1 MGDAATGSTLQ
12 SMSTP
17 GATKPRILRAGDGPV
32 STWSVP
38 NLISLARIALVPV
51 FVLVLLAGAD
61 GGALRWTAT
70 ALFVVAIS
78 TDSLDG
84 HLARSR
90 NLVTDLGKI
99 LDPIADK
106 ALTGAALVTLSVL
119 GELPWWV
126 TVPILVREIG
136 ITVWRFA
143 VLSKRVVPASKGG
156 KTKTVLQSVALALA
170 LAPLPALLG
179 SWMNWVNTAFMA
191 AAFVVTLLTG
201 VQYLLDDRRLNR
213 G

>member
-1 MGDAATGSTLQ
+1 MRTGRFYTPA
-12 SMSTP
+12 MSTS
-17 GATKPRILRAGDGPV
+17 GATKPRMLRAGDGPV

-38 NLISLARIALVPV
+38 NLISIVRIVLVPV
-51 FVLVLLAGAD
+51 FVVVLLVAGSHAD
-61 GGALRWTAT
+61 PMRWVAT

-106 ALTGAALVTLSVL
+106 ALTGAALVVLSVL
-119 GELPWWV
+119 HELPWWV
-126 TVPILVREIG
+126 TIPILVREVG

-156 KTKTVLQSVALALA
+156 KTKTVLQSVAITLA
-170 LAPLPALLG
+170 LAPFPALLG
-179 SWMNWVNTAFMA
+179 SWMDWVNTVFMA
-191 AAFVVTLLTG
+191 AAFVVTILTG
-201 VQYLLDDRRLNR
+201 IQYLVDDRRLNR

>member
-1 MGDAATGSTLQ
+1 
-12 SMSTP
+12 MSTS
-17 GATKPRILRAGDGPV
+17 GATKPRMLRAGDGPV

-38 NLISLARIALVPV
+38 NLISIVRIIAVPF
-51 FVLVLLAGAD
+51 FVVILLLAGSRND
-61 GGALRWTAT
+61 PLRWVAT
-70 ALFVVAIS
+70 ALFVVAIA

-106 ALTGAALVTLSVL
+106 ALTGAALVVLSVL
-119 GELPWWV
+119 GEVPIWV
-126 TVPILVREIG
+126 TALILVREIG

-143 VLSKRVVPASKGG
+143 VLSKRVIPASKGG
-156 KTKTVLQSVALALA
+156 KTKTVLQSVAITLA
-170 LAPLPALLG
+170 LAPLPSVLG
-179 SWMNWVNTAFMA
+179 DWVAWVNGVLIA
-191 AAFVVTLLTG
+191 AALVVTIVTG
-201 VQYLLDDRRLNR
+201 IQYLVDDRRLNR

>member
-1 MGDAATGSTLQ
+1 M
-12 SMSTP
+12 
-17 GATKPRILRAGDGPV
+17 LRRGDGPV

-38 NLISLARIALVPV
+38 NLISIVRIVLVPV
-51 FVLVLLAGAD
+51 FVVVLLAAGSHAD
-61 GGALRWTAT
+61 PMRWIAT

-106 ALTGAALVTLSVL
+106 ALTGAALVVLSVL
-119 GELPWWV
+119 HELPWWV
-126 TVPILVREIG
+126 TIPILVREIG
-136 ITVWRFA
+136 ITIWRFA
-143 VLSKRVVPASKGG
+143 VLSKRVIPASKGG
-156 KTKTVLQSVALALA
+156 KTKTVLQSVAITLA
-170 LAPLPALLG
+170 LAPFPLLLG
-179 SWMNWVNTAFMA
+179 HWVDWVNTVFMA
-191 AAFVVTLLTG
+191 AAFVVTILTG
-201 VQYLLDDRRLNR
+201 IQYLVDDRRLNR

>member
-1 MGDAATGSTLQ
+1 MSST
-12 SMSTP
+12 
-17 GATKPRILRAGDGPV
+17 GATKPRMFRPGDGPV

-38 NLISLARIALVPV
+38 NLISFVRILLVPV
-51 FVLVLLAGAD
+51 FVVVLLVAGPHAN
-61 GGALRWTAT
+61 AMRWVAT
-70 ALFVVAIS
+70 ILFVVAIS

-90 NLVTDLGKI
+90 NLITDLGKI

-106 ALTGAALVTLSVL
+106 ALTGAALVVLSVL

-126 TVPILVREIG
+126 TVPILVREVG

-143 VLSKRVVPASKGG
+143 VLSKRVIPASKGG
-156 KTKTVLQSVALALA
+156 KTKTVLQSVAITLA
-170 LAPLPALLG
+170 LAPFPALLG
-179 SWMNWVNTAFMA
+179 SWVDVVNAVLMA
-191 AAFVVTLLTG
+191 AAFVVTILTG
-201 VQYLLDDRRLNR
+201 IQYLIDDRRLNR

>member
-1 MGDAATGSTLQ
+1 
-12 SMSTP
+12 MSTS
-17 GATKPRILRAGDGPV
+17 GATKPRMLRAGDGPV

-38 NLISLARIALVPV
+38 NLISIVRIVLVPV
-51 FVLVLLAGAD
+51 FVVVLLVAGSHAD
-61 GGALRWTAT
+61 PMRWVAT

-106 ALTGAALVTLSVL
+106 ALTGAALVVLSVL
-119 GELPWWV
+119 HELPWWV
-126 TVPILVREIG
+126 TIPILVREVG

-156 KTKTVLQSVALALA
+156 KTKTVLQSVAITLA
-170 LAPLPALLG
+170 LAPFPALLG
-179 SWMNWVNTAFMA
+179 SWMDWVNTVFMA
-191 AAFVVTLLTG
+191 AAFVVTILTG
-201 VQYLLDDRRLNR
+201 IQYLVDDRRLNR

>member
-1 MGDAATGSTLQ
+1 
-12 SMSTP
+12 MSE
-17 GATKPRILRAGDGPV
+17 ALRPRMLRAGDGPV

-38 NLISLARIALVPV
+38 NLISIVRIVLVPV
-51 FVLVLLAGAD
+51 FVVVLVAGAD
-61 GGALRWTAT
+61 GGALRWLAT

-106 ALTGAALVTLSVL
+106 ALTGAALVVLSAL

-126 TVPILVREIG
+126 TIPILVREVG

-143 VLSKRVVPASKGG
+143 VLSKRVIPASKGG
-156 KTKTVLQSVALALA
+156 KTKTVLQSVAIALA

-179 SWMNWVNTAFMA
+179 GWMNWVNTVFMA
-191 AAFVVTLLTG
+191 AAFVVTLVTG
-201 VQYLLDDRRLNR
+201 VQYLVDDRRLNH

>member
-1 MGDAATGSTLQ
+1 MSSTGA
-12 SMSTP
+12 M
-17 GATKPRILRAGDGPV
+17 KPRMLRAGDGPV

-38 NLISLARIALVPV
+38 NLISILRIVLVPV
-51 FVLVLLAGAD
+51 FVGVLLAGAD
-61 GGALRWTAT
+61 GGALRWAAT

-106 ALTGAALVTLSVL
+106 ALTGAALVVLSVL
-119 GELPWWV
+119 AELPWWV
-126 TVPILVREIG
+126 TIPILVREVG

-156 KTKTVLQSVALALA
+156 KTKTVLQSIAITLA
-170 LAPLPALLG
+170 LAPFPALLG
-179 SWMNWVNTAFMA
+179 GWVDWVNTLFMA
-191 AAFVVTLLTG
+191 AAFVVTIVTG
-201 VQYLLDDRRLNR
+201 VQYLIDDRRLNR
-213 G
+213 A

>member
-1 MGDAATGSTLQ
+1 M
-12 SMSTP
+12 
-17 GATKPRILRAGDGPV
+17 LRAGDGPV

-38 NLISLARIALVPV
+38 NLISIVRIVLVPV
-51 FVLVLLAGAD
+51 FVVVLLVAGSHPD
-61 GGALRWTAT
+61 PLRWVAT
-70 ALFVVAIS
+70 VLFVVAIS

-106 ALTGAALVTLSVL
+106 ALTGAALVVLSVL
-119 GELPWWV
+119 LELPWWV
-126 TVPILVREIG
+126 TIPILVREIG

-156 KTKTVLQSVALALA
+156 KTKTVLQSVAITLA
-170 LAPLPALLG
+170 LAPFPALLG
-179 SWMNWVNTAFMA
+179 HWMDWVNAVFMA
-191 AAFVVTLLTG
+191 AAFVVTILTG
-201 VQYLLDDRRLNR
+201 IQYLVDDRRLNR

>member
-1 MGDAATGSTLQ
+1 MSAT
-12 SMSTP
+12 
-17 GATKPRILRAGDGPV
+17 GATKPRMLRAGDGPV

-51 FVLVLLAGAD
+51 FVLVLVAGA
-61 GGALRWTAT
+61 GGGGLRWIAT
-70 ALFVVAIS
+70 ALFVVAIA
-78 TDSLDG
+78 TDAVDG

-106 ALTGAALVTLSVL
+106 ALTGAALVALSAL

-126 TVPILVREIG
+126 TVPILVREVG
-136 ITVWRFA
+136 ITVYRFA
-143 VLSKRVVPASKGG
+143 VLSKRVIPASKGG
-156 KTKTVLQSVALALA
+156 KVKTVLQSVAITLA
-170 LAPLPALLG
+170 LAPLTALLG
-179 SWMNWVNTAFMA
+179 DWVGIANTLCMA
-191 AAFVVTLLTG
+191 AAFVVTIATG
-201 VQYLLDDRRLNR
+201 VQYLVDDRRVNR

>member
-1 MGDAATGSTLQ
+1 MSSERATR
-12 SMSTP
+12 
-17 GATKPRILRAGDGPV
+17 PRMLRAGDGPV

-38 NLISLARIALVPV
+38 NLISIVRIVLVPV
-51 FVLVLLAGAD
+51 FVVILLAAGGRAD
-61 GGALRWTAT
+61 ALRWVAT
-70 ALFVVAIS
+70 ALFVLAIS

-106 ALTGAALVTLSVL
+106 ALTGAALVVLSVL

-126 TVPILVREIG
+126 TVPILVREVG

-143 VLSKRVVPASKGG
+143 VLSKRVIPASKGG
-156 KTKTVLQSVALALA
+156 KTKTVLQSIAITLA
-170 LAPLPALLG
+170 LAPFPALLG
-179 SWMNWVNTAFMA
+179 SWVDWVNTVVMA
-191 AAFVVTLLTG
+191 AAFVVTIVTG
-201 VQYLLDDRRLNR
+201 VQYLIDDRRLNR

>member
-1 MGDAATGSTLQ
+1 M
-12 SMSTP
+12 
-17 GATKPRILRAGDGPV
+17 LRAGDGPV

-38 NLISLARIALVPV
+38 NLISFVRILLVPV
-51 FVLVLLAGAD
+51 FVAVLLAGAD
-61 GGALRWTAT
+61 GGPVRWAAT
-70 ALFVVAIS
+70 VLFVVAIS

-106 ALTGAALVTLSVL
+106 ALTGAALVVLSVL

-126 TVPILVREIG
+126 TALVLLREVG
-136 ITVWRFA
+136 ITVYRFA
-143 VLSKRVVPASKGG
+143 VLSKRVIPASKGG
-156 KTKTVLQSVALALA
+156 KLKTVLQSVAITLA

-179 SWMNWVNTAFMA
+179 DWMNAVNAVVMG
-191 AAFVVTLLTG
+191 AAFLVTLVTG
-201 VQYLLDDRRLNR
+201 VQYLIDDRRLNR

>member
-1 MGDAATGSTLQ
+1 M
-12 SMSTP
+12 
-17 GATKPRILRAGDGPV
+17 LRAGDGPV

-38 NLISLARIALVPV
+38 NLISLVRIVLVPV
-51 FVLVLLAGAD
+51 FVVVLLIGAD
-61 GGALRWTAT
+61 GGAVRWIAT

-106 ALTGAALVTLSVL
+106 ALTGAALVVLSVL

-126 TVPILVREIG
+126 TVPILVREVG

-156 KTKTVLQSVALALA
+156 KTKTVLQSVAITLA

-179 SWMNWVNTAFMA
+179 SWMDWVNTAFMA
-191 AAFVVTLLTG
+191 AAFAVTILTG
-201 VQYLLDDRRLNR
+201 IQYLVDDRRLNR

>member
-1 MGDAATGSTLQ
+1 
-12 SMSTP
+12 MSTS
-17 GATKPRILRAGDGPV
+17 GATKPRMLRAGDGPV

-38 NLISLARIALVPV
+38 NLITIVRILLVPV
-51 FVLVLLAGAD
+51 FVVLLLLAGREND
-61 GGALRWTAT
+61 PLRWISTV
-70 ALFVVAIS
+70 LFVVAIS

-106 ALTGAALVTLSVL
+106 ALTGAALVVLWLL

-126 TVPILVREIG
+126 TGLILVREIG

-156 KTKTVLQSVALALA
+156 KTKTVLQSVAITLA
-170 LAPLPALLG
+170 LAPLPLILG
-179 SWMNWVNTAFMA
+179 SWMNWVNAVFMA
-191 AAFVVTLLTG
+191 AAFVVTILTG
-201 VQYLLDDRRLNR
+201 IQYLVDDRRLNR

>member
-1 MGDAATGSTLQ
+1 M
-12 SMSTP
+12 
-17 GATKPRILRAGDGPV
+17 LRAGDGPV

-38 NLISLARIALVPV
+38 NLISFVRIALVPV
-51 FVLVLLAGAD
+51 FVVVLLIGAD
-61 GGALRWTAT
+61 DTPLRWLAT

-106 ALTGAALVTLSVL
+106 ALTGAALVVLSVL
-119 GELPWWV
+119 GEVPWWV
-126 TVPILVREIG
+126 TALILVREVG

-156 KTKTVLQSVALALA
+156 KTKTVLQSVAITLA

-179 SWMNWVNTAFMA
+179 EWMAWVNGVLIA
-191 AAFVVTLLTG
+191 AALVVTVATG
-201 VQYLLDDRRLNR
+201 IQYLVDDRRLNR

>member
-1 MGDAATGSTLQ
+1 M
-12 SMSTP
+12 
-17 GATKPRILRAGDGPV
+17 LRAGDGPV

-38 NLISLARIALVPV
+38 NLISFVRIALVPV
-51 FVLVLLAGAD
+51 FVVVLLRGAD
-61 GGALRWTAT
+61 GGALRWLAT
-70 ALFVVAIS
+70 AIFVVAIS

-106 ALTGAALVTLSVL
+106 ALTGAALVVLSVL
-119 GELPWWV
+119 GEVPWWV
-126 TVPILVREIG
+126 TALILVREIG

-143 VLSKRVVPASKGG
+143 VLSKRVIPASKGG
-156 KTKTVLQSVALALA
+156 KTKTVLQSVAITLA

-179 SWMNWVNTAFMA
+179 GWMAWVNGVLIA
-191 AAFVVTLLTG
+191 AALVVTVATG
-201 VQYLLDDRRLNR
+201 IQYLIDDRRLNR

>member
-1 MGDAATGSTLQ
+1 
-12 SMSTP
+12 MSE
-17 GATKPRILRAGDGPV
+17 ALRPRMLRAGDGPV

-38 NLISLARIALVPV
+38 NLISIVRIVLVPV
-51 FVLVLLAGAD
+51 FVLVLVAGAD
-61 GGALRWTAT
+61 GGALRWLAT

-106 ALTGAALVTLSVL
+106 ALTGAALVVLSAL

-126 TVPILVREIG
+126 TIPILVREVG

-143 VLSKRVVPASKGG
+143 VLSKRVIPASKGG
-156 KTKTVLQSVALALA
+156 KTKTVLQSVAIALA

-179 SWMNWVNTAFMA
+179 GWMNWVNTVFMA
-191 AAFVVTLLTG
+191 AAFVVTLVTG
-201 VQYLLDDRRLNR
+201 VQYLVDDRRLNH

>member
-1 MGDAATGSTLQ
+1 M
-12 SMSTP
+12 
-17 GATKPRILRAGDGPV
+17 LRAGDGPV

-38 NLISLARIALVPV
+38 NLISIVRIVLVPV
-51 FVLVLLAGAD
+51 FVVILVAAGREAD
-61 GGALRWTAT
+61 PLRWVAT
-70 ALFVVAIS
+70 ALFVLAIS

-106 ALTGAALVTLSVL
+106 ALTGAALVVLSVL

-126 TVPILVREIG
+126 TIPILVREVG

-143 VLSKRVVPASKGG
+143 VLSKRVIPASKGG
-156 KTKTVLQSVALALA
+156 KTKTVLQSIAITLA
-170 LAPLPALLG
+170 LAPFPALLG
-179 SWMNWVNTAFMA
+179 GWVDWVNTVVMA
-191 AAFVVTLLTG
+191 AAFVVTIVTG
-201 VQYLLDDRRLNR
+201 VQYLIDDRRLNR

>member
-1 MGDAATGSTLQ
+1 
-12 SMSTP
+12 MSE
-17 GATKPRILRAGDGPV
+17 ALRPRMLRAGDGPV

-38 NLISLARIALVPV
+38 NLISIVRIVLVPV
-51 FVLVLLAGAD
+51 FVLVLVAGAD
-61 GGALRWTAT
+61 GGALRWLAT

-106 ALTGAALVTLSVL
+106 ALTGAALVVLSAL

-126 TVPILVREIG
+126 TIPILVREVG

-156 KTKTVLQSVALALA
+156 KTKTVLQSVAIALA

-179 SWMNWVNTAFMA
+179 GWMNWVNTVFMA
-191 AAFVVTLLTG
+191 AAFVVTLVTG
-201 VQYLLDDRRLNR
+201 VQYLVDDRRLNH

>member
-1 MGDAATGSTLQ
+1 M
-12 SMSTP
+12 
-17 GATKPRILRAGDGPV
+17 LRAGDGPV

-38 NLISLARIALVPV
+38 NLISFVRILLVPV
-51 FVLVLLAGAD
+51 FVAVLLAGAD
-61 GGALRWTAT
+61 GGPVRWAAT
-70 ALFVVAIS
+70 VLFVVAIS

-106 ALTGAALVTLSVL
+106 ALTGAALVVLSVL

-126 TVPILVREIG
+126 TALVLLREVG
-136 ITVWRFA
+136 ITVYRFA
-143 VLSKRVVPASKGG
+143 VLSKRVIPASKGG
-156 KTKTVLQSVALALA
+156 KLKTVLQSVAITLA

-179 SWMNWVNTAFMA
+179 DWMHAVNAVVMG
-191 AAFVVTLLTG
+191 AAFVITLVTG
-201 VQYLLDDRRLNR
+201 VQYLIDDRRLNR

>member
-1 MGDAATGSTLQ
+1 MSSTDAI
-12 SMSTP
+12 
-17 GATKPRILRAGDGPV
+17 KPRMFRAGDGPV

-38 NLISLARIALVPV
+38 NLISFVRIVLVPV
-51 FVLVLLAGAD
+51 FVLLLLAGAD
-61 GGALRWTAT
+61 GGALRWAAT

-78 TDSLDG
+78 TDAVDG

-106 ALTGAALVTLSVL
+106 ALTGAALVVLSVL
-119 GELPWWV
+119 SELPWWV
-126 TVPILVREIG
+126 TIPILVREVG

-143 VLSKRVVPASKGG
+143 VLSKRVIPASKGG
-156 KTKTVLQSVALALA
+156 KTKTVLQSVAITLA
-170 LAPLPALLG
+170 LAPFPALLG
-179 SWMNWVNTAFMA
+179 PWVDWVNTVFMA
-191 AAFVVTLLTG
+191 AAFAVTILTG
-201 VQYLLDDRRLNR
+201 LQYLLDDRRLNR